1 MAGSLHDAVAPG
13 MYHFRCHVT
22 LVQFKV
28 DSCQWEAVSCLEGT
42 IPHRSIHFPNDF
54 GCLKGGSVLH
64 GEVPPDSHW
73 QSGCLT
79 RLASPSAHR
88 KLGAYADGASI
99 GVRSRPSYAL
109 QIQREGYH
117 LRWQPQDSIRP
128 PSCDGYVPAHL
139 CAPRDAIGSLEPQ
152 ACEHY
157 GGKDGLRYE
166 LDADRLPHLRGQDL
180 RSIPHLIIYRKQLF
194 EAVHRTVGWDECRP
208 PSVDNYHSR
217 AEANCKSITCLTD
230 LSRSQHQLD
239 SWGAG

>member
-1 MAGSLHDAVAPG
+1 MGHGFSLKLILAYQLYVWIRVLSYTAFQVSSSLFWAFSCHGRSPHTWTAPWNLSYSNFFAMAGSLHDAIAPG

-22 LVQFKV
+22 LVQSKV

-42 IPHRSIHFPNDF
+42 IPHRSIHFPDDF
-54 GCLKGGSVLH
+54 GYLKGGSVLR

-117 LRWQPQDSIRP
+117 LRWQPQD
-128 PSCDGYVPAHL
+128 
-139 CAPRDAIGSLEPQ
+139 
-152 ACEHY
+152 
-157 GGKDGLRYE
+157 
-166 LDADRLPHLRGQDL
+166 
-180 RSIPHLIIYRKQLF
+180 
-194 EAVHRTVGWDECRP
+194 
-208 PSVDNYHSR
+208 
-217 AEANCKSITCLTD
+217 
-230 LSRSQHQLD
+230 
-239 SWGAG
+239 